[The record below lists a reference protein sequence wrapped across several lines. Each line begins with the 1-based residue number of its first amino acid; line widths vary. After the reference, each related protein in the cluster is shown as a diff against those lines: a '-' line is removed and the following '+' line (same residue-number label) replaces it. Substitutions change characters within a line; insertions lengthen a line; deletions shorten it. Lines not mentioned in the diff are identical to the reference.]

1 MLFYVIW
8 FLAKVISP
16 GEIRMP
22 RYLLT
27 RKFER
32 FTRLSKD
39 DCRALEA
46 IIGAPVQFEA
56 REDVVREGDY
66 PDHVNLVVEG
76 WLCRYKQL
84 EDGRRQ
90 ITALMLPG
98 DMCDIFVLDRMDHS
112 IGTLTAAKVSAISR
126 LQVEAIAADHPR
138 LNRTL
143 WWDMLLTAAIQREW
157 TVNLGQ
163 RTAFERVGH
172 LFCELFTRLKTVGLA
187 DGSSFALPITQ
198 ADLANALGL
207 SVVHMNR
214 TLQDLRRSGLIVLK
228 GRVLTIPDVAA
239 LKTASMFDPNYLHL
253 EHEGRRY
260 DADEAEAS

>member
-1 MLFYVIW
+1 
-8 FLAKVISP
+8 
-16 GEIRMP
+16 MP
-22 RYLLT
+22 QYLV

-32 FTRLSKD
+32 FTRLSRD
-39 DCRALEA
+39 DRRALEVVS
-46 IIGAPVQFEA
+46 GATIQFEA
-56 REDVVREGDY
+56 REDVIREGDK

-90 ITALMLPG
+90 IIALLLPG
-98 DMCDIFVLDRMDHS
+98 DLCDTHIFVLDRMDHS
-112 IGTLTAAKVSAISR
+112 IGTLTAAKVSTISR
-126 LQVEAIAADHPR
+126 MQLEAIAADNPR
-138 LNRTL
+138 LHQALR
-143 WWDMLLTAAIQREW
+143 WDMLLTAAIQREW

-172 LFCELFTRLKTVGLA
+172 LFCELFMRLKAVGLA
-187 DGSSFALPITQ
+187 EGTSFALPITQ

-228 GRVLTIPDVAA
+228 GRVLTIPDIAA
-239 LKTASMFDPNYLHL
+239 LKVASMFDPTYLHL

>member
-1 MLFYVIW
+1 M
-8 FLAKVISP
+8 
-16 GEIRMP
+16 MP
-22 RYLLT
+22 HYLI

-32 FTRLSKD
+32 FTRLSRD
-39 DCRALEA
+39 DRRALEVVS
-46 IIGAPVQFEA
+46 GATIQFEA
-56 REDVVREGDY
+56 REDVIREGDK

-90 ITALMLPG
+90 IIALLLPG
-98 DMCDIFVLDRMDHS
+98 DLCDTHIFVLDRMDHS
-112 IGTLTAAKVSAISR
+112 IGTLTAAKVSTISR
-126 LQVEAIAADHPR
+126 MQLEAIAADNPR
-138 LNRTL
+138 LHQALR
-143 WWDMLLTAAIQREW
+143 WDMLLTAAIQREW

-172 LFCELFTRLKTVGLA
+172 LFCELFMRLKAVGLA
-187 DGSSFALPITQ
+187 EGPSFALPITQ

-228 GRVLTIPDVAA
+228 GRVLTIPDIAA
-239 LKTASMFDPNYLHL
+239 LKVASMFDPTYLHL